1 MNSPNLPGLGDPATW
16 SRYQTPS
23 MLDDADR
30 KEEMR
35 QEAIQ
40 SAVDSATNWIASFGA
55 AAKSHRPNAAYL
67 EQCEAFIASYIQ
79 SIKQAALKR

>member
-1 MNSPNLPGLGDPATW
+1 MNSPHLPGPGDSSTW

-23 MLDDADR
+23 RRDDADR
-30 KEEMR
+30 KEEKR

-40 SAVDSATNWIASFGA
+40 SAIDEAQDWIASFGA

-67 EQCEAFIASYIQ
+67 EQCEAFIASCVE

>member
-1 MNSPNLPGLGDPATW
+1 MNARNLPGPGDPATW

-23 MLDDADR
+23 QLDDADR

-40 SAVDSATNWIASFGA
+40 SAVDSATNWIEAMGDT
-55 AAKSHRPNAAYL
+55 AKSHRPNVASL
-67 EQCEAFIASYIQ
+67 EQCEAFIASCVM
-79 SIKQAALKR
+79 SIRQAALKR

>member
-1 MNSPNLPGLGDPATW
+1 MNSPHLPGPGDSATW
-16 SRYQTPS
+16 SRYKTPS
-23 MLDDADR
+23 QLDDADR

-40 SAVDSATNWIASFGA
+40 SAVDEAKDWIASFGA
-55 AAKSHRPNAAYL
+55 AAKSHRPNIASL
-67 EQCEAFIASYIQ
+67 EQCEAFIASCIK

>member
-1 MNSPNLPGLGDPATW
+1 MNSPHLPGPGDPATW

-23 MLDDADR
+23 QLDDADR

-40 SAVDSATNWIASFGA
+40 SAVDEAKDWIALFGA
-55 AAKSHRPNAAYL
+55 AAKSHRPNVAYL

-79 SIKQAALKR
+79 SIKQASLKR